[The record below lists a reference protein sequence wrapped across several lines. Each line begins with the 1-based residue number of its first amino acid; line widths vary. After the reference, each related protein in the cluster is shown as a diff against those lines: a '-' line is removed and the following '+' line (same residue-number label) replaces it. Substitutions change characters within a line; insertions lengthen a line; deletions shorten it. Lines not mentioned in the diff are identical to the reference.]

1 AGFVEGNELRRFC
14 EVFKVEEVG
23 EIAMLAHDTPPWSGA
38 APLSATAAPIMRPRA
53 SQVAFPAE
61 SASRLPNP
69 AAGSR
74 TVPSRR
80 SVTLRRGEPAIEAFI
95 PCCHIDEQ
103 P

>member
-1 AGFVEGNELRRFC
+1 PGLADGTDSRRYPEGL
-14 EVFKVEEVG
+14 KVG
-23 EIAMLAHDTPPWSGA
+23 EAVKFQMLANHPPPGRA
-38 APLSATAAPIMRPRA
+38 PPPLSPPAPPTVPPRQ
-53 SQVAFPAE
+53 SQVASPAE